1 MALGSVAAFAQFGR
15 PPMPPSLPPA
25 LRYLAVCMF
34 SLGGGVVPATLF
46 MLAVRLA
53 PGPSTVSTTVGM
65 MQQASSLG
73 QFIAPPVVAW
83 IAHRV
88 GGWQWTW
95 VVTLACSL
103 AGMAARG
110 ARWRLPVAR
119 SGRDMNTACDNFG
132 RAGRRPTRGA
142 GSSAR

>member
-1 MALGSVAAFAQFGR
+1 
-15 PPMPPSLPPA
+15 
-25 LRYLAVCMF
+25 MF

-73 QFIAPPVVAW
+73 QFIAPPFVAW

-95 VVTLACSL
+95 TFTLTCSL
-103 AGMAARG
+103 MGLALAARLSPAI
-110 ARWRLPVAR
+110 AR
-119 SGRDMNTACDNFG
+119 
-132 RAGRRPTRGA
+132 RGA
-142 GSSAR
+142 T